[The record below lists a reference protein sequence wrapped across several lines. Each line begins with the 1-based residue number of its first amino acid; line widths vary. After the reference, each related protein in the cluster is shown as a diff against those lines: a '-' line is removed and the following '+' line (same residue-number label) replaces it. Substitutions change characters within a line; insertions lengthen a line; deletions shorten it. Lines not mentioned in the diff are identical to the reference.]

1 MVTGETFSWPGRTVQ
16 PWFASCRNGTGFA
29 VTFATEMYLVTYSE
43 TDSVKFN
50 DANVYNARKL
60 HIHANLYDAFAE
72 DKKQHCCGDKFVN
85 GQFCKRLSSTIS
97 EQDFNENSG
106 EVFTEIY

>member
-1 MVTGETFSWPGRTVQ
+1 
-16 PWFASCRNGTGFA
+16 
-29 VTFATEMYLVTYSE
+29 MYLVTYSE

-106 EVFTEIY
+106 EVFTEIYWPIAANAGTWLGIKDSIHIYPHFL